1 MFQHFHS
8 LTSHTSYLKLLTW
21 CQFQL
26 ALDLL
31 LAVSTVPRRRL
42 SERESHA
49 WVLGN
54 QQKSPHLIKTKSIR
68 LHCISD
74 WSHREQLPSAPTTT
88 YLFIAQRI
96 ASTLVTTMKHSTVS
110 AALFGIVLRLFFI
123 HAGLGSPT
131 VEVEEGGVQQVSY
144 HIYHFNMAHLVVSHP
159 LLFNLLLIIC
169 NIMLMPNRLRM
180 VASSQ

>member
-1 MFQHFHS
+1 
-8 LTSHTSYLKLLTW
+8 
-21 CQFQL
+21 
-26 ALDLL
+26 
-31 LAVSTVPRRRL
+31 
-42 SERESHA
+42 
-49 WVLGN
+49 
-54 QQKSPHLIKTKSIR
+54 
-68 LHCISD
+68 
-74 WSHREQLPSAPTTT
+74 
-88 YLFIAQRI
+88 
-96 ASTLVTTMKHSTVS
+96 MKHSTVS

-144 HIYHFNMAHLVVSHP
+144 HIYHFNMAHLVVSH